1 MDLRTEVGR
10 VPRVDLPR
18 PGRDP
23 YSEPRCEIAESILS
37 RVARAAEC
45 AVARSM
51 RSRRRNRCCKERWA
65 RLRGIAAADSSS
77 GLAGETAFPAE
88 SCIDRLFRP
97 AVRRKPRLAE
107 RSVRASARKAGVV
120 AGPCGTANP
129 SDAGNARTK
138 CCIGLVQAL

>member
-45 AVARSM
+45 AAGRSM
-51 RSRRRNRCCKERWA
+51 RSRRRNRCRKERWA
-65 RLRGIAAADSSS
+65 RVRGIAASDSSS
-77 GLAGETAFPAE
+77 CLAGETAFPAE
-88 SCIDRLFRP
+88 SALPLPTRMTPYRFLPD
-97 AVRRKPRLAE
+97 E
-107 RSVRASARKAGVV
+107 SVKH
-120 AGPCGTANP
+120 
-129 SDAGNARTK
+129 
-138 CCIGLVQAL
+138 L